1 MHIGRTPGIYVQAK
15 KARSVVDQRRRKA
28 EREAKRARGA
38 TSAAVPVAIAVG
50 IPSGDAQELQR
61 LRARVARLERENGK
75 LRGRVQ
81 QLEEG
86 QEQGQGA
93 LKRVKTGGLA
103 MTTTA
108 PLVPMIPRRPQLV
121 RIPSDLELVEMDED
135 ILQSMEFLKT
145 LTPRVSVTPCGRPR
159 SDSLADF
166 LNGFGD
172 FATTPQ
178 SRHKCLA

>member
-50 IPSGDAQELQR
+50 KPSPSQELQC

-75 LRGRVQ
+75 LRGRVEE
-81 QLEEG
+81 LEEG

-93 LKRVKTGGLA
+93 LKRVKTEGLA

-108 PLVPMIPRRPQLV
+108 PLVPMMPRRPQLV

-145 LTPRVSVTPCGRPR
+145 LTPQVSATPCGRPR

-172 FATTPQ
+172 FATTEI